1 MRRITVSTR
10 SEANKVDPNLLLEIV
25 KLSLQ
30 LALQIAQDMPADQKA
45 KLWADH
51 AARQAFWEELLKRG
65 H

>member
-1 MRRITVSTR
+1 M
-10 SEANKVDPNLLLEIV
+10 DPNLVLEIV

-45 KLWADH
+45 KLWAEH

-65 H
+65 K